1 VSLLDVL
8 HGRLIFG
15 RRVDRL
21 ADAVAARLPP
31 NATVL
36 DIGCG
41 DGSPHGGR
49 GTDPPLY
56 PQPLS
61 AVFGRGVSALIDL
74 GTTPS
79 TFTLVDMV
87 DPGT

>member
-21 ADAVAARLPP
+21 SDAVAARLPP

-41 DGSPHGGR
+41 DGSPYGGW

-61 AVFGRGVSALIDL
+61 AVFGHGVRALIDL

-79 TFTLVDMV
+79 TFALVDMV
-87 DPGT
+87 DPWT